1 MNTAELEKTENA
13 ESTAP
18 VKENKMG
25 VLPVGKL
32 VFSMS
37 LPMMVSMLVQALYNI
52 VDSLFVSQINQNAF
66 TGVSLAF
73 PLQNLM
79 IAVGVGTGVGV
90 NANLARALGEKKFEK
105 ANKFARH
112 GIFLAVC
119 SYLAFL
125 AVTLC
130 FTKVYFRAQTDVAAT
145 IFGASDATLPY
156 ALAYSRIYILGSVF
170 VLLVMGMNPFITAQG
185 FAKISMLTTV
195 IGAVINIVLDPILI
209 FGIGPFP
216 KMGVAG
222 AAVATVVGQIC
233 GALFG
238 IYLNVTRNHE
248 ININMR
254 GFRPEEKFVKS
265 IYAIGVPSIIMASV
279 TSVMTF
285 LLNLILAGFGA
296 LKDTLQSVLGAYFK
310 LQSFIFMPVFGLNNG
325 TVPIISYNY
334 GAGKRTRLVKTIKI
348 SALFATSIMLLG
360 LLLMQVFPAQM
371 LEIFKANDEMLRWGV
386 PALRIISVS
395 FIFAGVAIVF
405 SSAFQ
410 SLGHPI
416 NSMIISIA
424 RQLIVLVPAA
434 FLLAKTGNPDMVWW
448 SFPIAE
454 IMSLSASI
462 FFMIKIHR
470 EVIRHIPDNE

>member
-145 IFGASDATLPY
+145 IRYGEQYL
-156 ALAYSRIYILGSVF
+156 YIAGGLSVGSF
-170 VLLVMGMNPFITAQG
+170 MQIMNERLLQSTGKTVLSMFTQG
-185 FAKISMLTTV
+185 L
-195 IGAVINIVLDPILI
+195 GAVINIVLDPILI

-254 GFRPEEKFVKS
+254 GFRSEEKFVKS

>member
-1 MNTAELEKTENA
+1 MNTAELEKTENS

-145 IFGASDATLPY
+145 IRYGEQYL
-156 ALAYSRIYILGSVF
+156 YIAGGLSVGSF
-170 VLLVMGMNPFITAQG
+170 MQIMNERLLQSTGKTVLSMFTQG
-185 FAKISMLTTV
+185 L
-195 IGAVINIVLDPILI
+195 GAVINIVLDPILI

-424 RQLIVLVPAA
+424 RQLVVLVPAA

>member
-1 MNTAELEKTENA
+1 MNTAELEKTENS

-145 IFGASDATLPY
+145 IRYGEQYL
-156 ALAYSRIYILGSVF
+156 YIAGGLSVGSF
-170 VLLVMGMNPFITAQG
+170 MQIMNERLLQSTGKTVLSMFTQG
-185 FAKISMLTTV
+185 L
-195 IGAVINIVLDPILI
+195 GAVINIVLDPILI

-371 LEIFKANDEMLRWGV
+371 LEIFKANGEMLRWGV

-424 RQLIVLVPAA
+424 RQLVVLVPAA

>member
-130 FTKVYFRAQTDVAAT
+130 FTKVYFHAQTDVAAT
-145 IFGASDATLPY
+145 IRYGEQYL
-156 ALAYSRIYILGSVF
+156 YIAGGLSVGSF
-170 VLLVMGMNPFITAQG
+170 MQIMNERLLQSTGKTVLSMFTQG
-185 FAKISMLTTV
+185 L
-195 IGAVINIVLDPILI
+195 GAVINIVLDPILI

>member
-145 IFGASDATLPY
+145 IRYGEQYL
-156 ALAYSRIYILGSVF
+156 YIAGGLSVGSF
-170 VLLVMGMNPFITAQG
+170 MQIMNERLLQSTGKTVLSMFTQG
-185 FAKISMLTTV
+185 L
-195 IGAVINIVLDPILI
+195 GAVINIVLDPILI

-386 PALRIISVS
+386 PALRTISVS

-424 RQLIVLVPAA
+424 RQLVVLVPAA

>member
-13 ESTAP
+13 ESAAP

-145 IFGASDATLPY
+145 IRYGEQYL
-156 ALAYSRIYILGSVF
+156 YIAGGLSVGSF
-170 VLLVMGMNPFITAQG
+170 MQIMNERLLQSTGKTVLSMFTQG
-185 FAKISMLTTV
+185 L
-195 IGAVINIVLDPILI
+195 GAVINIVLDPILI

-254 GFRPEEKFVKS
+254 GFHHEEKFVKS

-371 LEIFKANDEMLRWGV
+371 LDIFKANDEMLRWGV

-424 RQLIVLVPAA
+424 RQLVVLVPAA

>member
-13 ESTAP
+13 ESAAP

-145 IFGASDATLPY
+145 IRYGEQYL
-156 ALAYSRIYILGSVF
+156 YIAGGLSVGSF
-170 VLLVMGMNPFITAQG
+170 MQIMNERLLQSTGKTVLSMFTQG
-185 FAKISMLTTV
+185 L
-195 IGAVINIVLDPILI
+195 GAVINIVLDPILI

-248 ININMR
+248 INLNMR

-348 SALFATSIMLLG
+348 SALFATTIMLLG

-424 RQLIVLVPAA
+424 RQLVVLVPAA

>member
-13 ESTAP
+13 ESAAP

-145 IFGASDATLPY
+145 IHYGEQYL
-156 ALAYSRIYILGSVF
+156 YIAGGLSVGSF
-170 VLLVMGMNPFITAQG
+170 MQIMNERLLQSTGKTVLSMFTQG
-185 FAKISMLTTV
+185 L
-195 IGAVINIVLDPILI
+195 GAVINIVLDPILI

-424 RQLIVLVPAA
+424 RQLVVLVPAA

>member
-145 IFGASDATLPY
+145 IRYGEQYL
-156 ALAYSRIYILGSVF
+156 YIAGGLSVGSF
-170 VLLVMGMNPFITAQG
+170 MQIMNERLLQSTGKTVLSMFTQG
-185 FAKISMLTTV
+185 L
-195 IGAVINIVLDPILI
+195 GAVINIVLDPILI

-248 ININMR
+248 INLNMR
-254 GFRPEEKFVKS
+254 GFRPEEKFVNS

-371 LEIFKANDEMLRWGV
+371 LDIFKANDEMLRWGV

-424 RQLIVLVPAA
+424 RQLVVLVPAA

>member
-13 ESTAP
+13 ESAAP

-145 IFGASDATLPY
+145 IRYGEQYL
-156 ALAYSRIYILGSVF
+156 YIAGGLSVGSF
-170 VLLVMGMNPFITAQG
+170 MQIMNERLLQSTGKTVLSMFTQG
-185 FAKISMLTTV
+185 L
-195 IGAVINIVLDPILI
+195 GAVINIVLDPILI

-248 ININMR
+248 INLNMR

-348 SALFATSIMLLG
+348 SALFATTIMLLG

-371 LEIFKANDEMLRWGV
+371 LDIFKANDEMLRWGV

-424 RQLIVLVPAA
+424 RQLVVLVPAA

>member
-130 FTKVYFRAQTDVAAT
+130 FTKVYFHAQTDVAAT
-145 IFGASDATLPY
+145 IRYGEQYL
-156 ALAYSRIYILGSVF
+156 YIAGGLSVGSF
-170 VLLVMGMNPFITAQG
+170 MQIMNERLLQSTGKTVLSMFTQG
-185 FAKISMLTTV
+185 L
-195 IGAVINIVLDPILI
+195 GAVINIVLDPILI

-424 RQLIVLVPAA
+424 RQLVVLVPAA

-470 EVIRHIPDNE
+470 EVIRHISDNE

>member
-1 MNTAELEKTENA
+1 MNTAELEKTENS

-130 FTKVYFRAQTDVAAT
+130 FTKVYFHAQTDVAAT
-145 IFGASDATLPY
+145 IRYGEQYL
-156 ALAYSRIYILGSVF
+156 YIAGGLSVGSF
-170 VLLVMGMNPFITAQG
+170 MQIMNERLLQSTGKTVLSMFTQG
-185 FAKISMLTTV
+185 L
-195 IGAVINIVLDPILI
+195 GAVINIVLDPILI

-248 ININMR
+248 INLNMR

-371 LEIFKANDEMLRWGV
+371 LEIFKANGEMLRWGV

-424 RQLIVLVPAA
+424 RQLVVLVPAA

>member
-145 IFGASDATLPY
+145 IRYGEQYL
-156 ALAYSRIYILGSVF
+156 YIAGGLSVGSF
-170 VLLVMGMNPFITAQG
+170 MQIMNERLLQSTGKTVLSMFTQG
-185 FAKISMLTTV
+185 L
-195 IGAVINIVLDPILI
+195 GAVINIVLDPILI

-248 ININMR
+248 INLNMR
-254 GFRPEEKFVKS
+254 GFRPEGKFVKS

-348 SALFATSIMLLG
+348 SALFATAIMLLG

-424 RQLIVLVPAA
+424 RQLVVLVPAA

>member
-13 ESTAP
+13 ESAAP

-145 IFGASDATLPY
+145 IRYGEQYLYIAGGLSVGSFMQIMNERLLQSTGKTVLSMFTQGLGA
-156 ALAYSRIYILGSVF
+156 I
-170 VLLVMGMNPFITAQG
+170 
-185 FAKISMLTTV
+185 
-195 IGAVINIVLDPILI
+195 INIVLDPILI

-248 ININMR
+248 INLNMR

-424 RQLIVLVPAA
+424 RQLVVLVPAA
-434 FLLAKTGNPDMVWW
+434 FLLAKAGNPDMVWW

-462 FFMIKIHR
+462 FFMKKIHR

>member
-145 IFGASDATLPY
+145 IRYGEQYL
-156 ALAYSRIYILGSVF
+156 YIAGGLSVGSF
-170 VLLVMGMNPFITAQG
+170 MQIMNERLLQSTGKTVLSMFTQG
-185 FAKISMLTTV
+185 L
-195 IGAVINIVLDPILI
+195 GAVINIVLDPILI

>member
-1 MNTAELEKTENA
+1 MNTAELEKIENA

-145 IFGASDATLPY
+145 IRYGEQYL
-156 ALAYSRIYILGSVF
+156 YIAGGLSVGSF
-170 VLLVMGMNPFITAQG
+170 MQIMNERLLQSTGKTVLSMFTQG
-185 FAKISMLTTV
+185 L
-195 IGAVINIVLDPILI
+195 GAVINIVLDPILI

-371 LEIFKANDEMLRWGV
+371 LEIFKANGEMLRWGV

-424 RQLIVLVPAA
+424 RQLVVLVPAA

-470 EVIRHIPDNE
+470 EVIRYIPDNE

>member
-145 IFGASDATLPY
+145 IRYGEQYL
-156 ALAYSRIYILGSVF
+156 YIAGGLSVGSF
-170 VLLVMGMNPFITAQG
+170 MQIMNERLLQSTGKTVLSMFTQG
-185 FAKISMLTTV
+185 L
-195 IGAVINIVLDPILI
+195 GAVINIVLDPILI

-424 RQLIVLVPAA
+424 RQLVVLVPAA

>member
-13 ESTAP
+13 ESAAP

-145 IFGASDATLPY
+145 IRYGEQYL
-156 ALAYSRIYILGSVF
+156 YIAGGLSVGSF
-170 VLLVMGMNPFITAQG
+170 MQIMNERLLQSTGKTVLSMFTQG
-185 FAKISMLTTV
+185 L
-195 IGAVINIVLDPILI
+195 GAVINIVLDPILI

-348 SALFATSIMLLG
+348 SALFATTIMLLG

-424 RQLIVLVPAA
+424 RQLVVLVPAA

-462 FFMIKIHR
+462 FFMKKIHR

>member
-1 MNTAELEKTENA
+1 MNTAELEKTENS

-145 IFGASDATLPY
+145 IRYGEQYL
-156 ALAYSRIYILGSVF
+156 YIAGGLSVGSF
-170 VLLVMGMNPFITAQG
+170 MQIMNERLLQSTGKTVLSMFTQG
-185 FAKISMLTTV
+185 L
-195 IGAVINIVLDPILI
+195 GAVINIVLDPILI

-248 ININMR
+248 INLNMR

-371 LEIFKANDEMLRWGV
+371 LEIFKANGEMLRWGV

-424 RQLIVLVPAA
+424 RQLVVLVPAA

>member
-145 IFGASDATLPY
+145 IRYGEQYL
-156 ALAYSRIYILGSVF
+156 YIAGGLSVGSF
-170 VLLVMGMNPFITAQG
+170 MQIMNERLLQSTGKTVLSMFTQG
-185 FAKISMLTTV
+185 L
-195 IGAVINIVLDPILI
+195 GAVINIVLDPILI

-371 LEIFKANDEMLRWGV
+371 LDIFKANDEMLRWGV

-424 RQLIVLVPAA
+424 RQLVVLVPAA

>member
-13 ESTAP
+13 ESAAP

-145 IFGASDATLPY
+145 IRYGEQYLYIAGGLSVGLFMQIMNERLLQSTGKTVLSMFTQGLGA
-156 ALAYSRIYILGSVF
+156 I
-170 VLLVMGMNPFITAQG
+170 
-185 FAKISMLTTV
+185 
-195 IGAVINIVLDPILI
+195 INIVLDPILI

-248 ININMR
+248 INLNMR

-348 SALFATSIMLLG
+348 SALFATAIMLLG

-424 RQLIVLVPAA
+424 RQLVVLVPAA

>member
-145 IFGASDATLPY
+145 IRYGEQYL
-156 ALAYSRIYILGSVF
+156 YIAGGLSVGSF
-170 VLLVMGMNPFITAQG
+170 MQIMNERLLQSTGKTVLSMFTQG
-185 FAKISMLTTV
+185 L
-195 IGAVINIVLDPILI
+195 GAVINIVLDPILI

-371 LEIFKANDEMLRWGV
+371 LDIFKANDEMLRWGV

>member
-145 IFGASDATLPY
+145 IRYGEQYL
-156 ALAYSRIYILGSVF
+156 YIAGGLSVGSF
-170 VLLVMGMNPFITAQG
+170 MQIMNERLLQSTGKTVLSMFTQG
-185 FAKISMLTTV
+185 L
-195 IGAVINIVLDPILI
+195 GAVINIVLDPILI

-285 LLNLILAGFGA
+285 LLNLILAGSGA

-371 LEIFKANDEMLRWGV
+371 LDIFKANDEMLRWGV

-424 RQLIVLVPAA
+424 RQLVVLVPAA

>member
-145 IFGASDATLPY
+145 IRYGEQYL
-156 ALAYSRIYILGSVF
+156 YIAGGLSVGSF
-170 VLLVMGMNPFITAQG
+170 MQIMNERLLQSTGKTVLSMFTQG
-185 FAKISMLTTV
+185 L
-195 IGAVINIVLDPILI
+195 GAVINIVLDPILI

-248 ININMR
+248 INLNMR

-371 LEIFKANDEMLRWGV
+371 LEIFKANGEMLRWGV

>member
-1 MNTAELEKTENA
+1 MNTAELEKTENS

-145 IFGASDATLPY
+145 IRYGEQYL
-156 ALAYSRIYILGSVF
+156 YIAGGLSVGSF
-170 VLLVMGMNPFITAQG
+170 MQIMNERLLQSTGKTVLSMFTQG
-185 FAKISMLTTV
+185 L
-195 IGAVINIVLDPILI
+195 GAVINIVLDPILI

-248 ININMR
+248 INLNMR

-285 LLNLILAGFGA
+285 LLNLILAGFSA

-424 RQLIVLVPAA
+424 RQLVVLVPAA

>member
-13 ESTAP
+13 ESAAP

-145 IFGASDATLPY
+145 IRYGEQYL
-156 ALAYSRIYILGSVF
+156 YIAGGLSVGSF
-170 VLLVMGMNPFITAQG
+170 MQIMNERLLQSTGKTVLSMFTQG
-185 FAKISMLTTV
+185 L
-195 IGAVINIVLDPILI
+195 GAVINIVLDPILI

-248 ININMR
+248 INLNMR

-424 RQLIVLVPAA
+424 RQLVVLVPAA

-454 IMSLSASI
+454 IMSLSASV

-470 EVIRHIPDNE
+470 EVIRHIPDNK

>member
-13 ESTAP
+13 ESAAP

-130 FTKVYFRAQTDVAAT
+130 FTKVYFHAQTDVAAT
-145 IFGASDATLPY
+145 IRYGEQYL
-156 ALAYSRIYILGSVF
+156 YIAGGLSVGSF
-170 VLLVMGMNPFITAQG
+170 MQIMNERLLQSTGKTVLSMFTQG
-185 FAKISMLTTV
+185 L
-195 IGAVINIVLDPILI
+195 GAVINIVLDPILI

-424 RQLIVLVPAA
+424 RQLVVLVPAA

>member
-130 FTKVYFRAQTDVAAT
+130 FTKVYFHAQTDVAAT
-145 IFGASDATLPY
+145 IRYGEQYL
-156 ALAYSRIYILGSVF
+156 YIAGGLSVGSF
-170 VLLVMGMNPFITAQG
+170 MQIMNERLLQSTGKTVLSMFTQG
-185 FAKISMLTTV
+185 L
-195 IGAVINIVLDPILI
+195 GAVINIVLDPILI

-348 SALFATSIMLLG
+348 SALFATTIMLLG

-424 RQLIVLVPAA
+424 RQLVVLVPAA

>member
-145 IFGASDATLPY
+145 IRYGEQYL
-156 ALAYSRIYILGSVF
+156 YIAGGLSVGSF
-170 VLLVMGMNPFITAQG
+170 MQIMNERLLQSTGKTVLSMFTQG
-185 FAKISMLTTV
+185 L
-195 IGAVINIVLDPILI
+195 GAVINIVLDPILI

-254 GFRPEEKFVKS
+254 GFHPEEKFVKS

-371 LEIFKANDEMLRWGV
+371 LELFKANDEMLRWGV

>member
-145 IFGASDATLPY
+145 IRYGEQYL
-156 ALAYSRIYILGSVF
+156 YIAGGLSVGSF
-170 VLLVMGMNPFITAQG
+170 MQIMNERLLQSTGKTVLSMFTQG
-185 FAKISMLTTV
+185 L
-195 IGAVINIVLDPILI
+195 GAVINIVLDPILI

-254 GFRPEEKFVKS
+254 GFHPEEKFVKS

>member
-130 FTKVYFRAQTDVAAT
+130 FTKVYFHAQTDVAAT
-145 IFGASDATLPY
+145 IRYGEQYL
-156 ALAYSRIYILGSVF
+156 YIAGGLSVGSF
-170 VLLVMGMNPFITAQG
+170 MQIMNERLLQSTGKTVLSMFTQG
-185 FAKISMLTTV
+185 L
-195 IGAVINIVLDPILI
+195 GAVINIVLDPILI

-371 LEIFKANDEMLRWGV
+371 LEIFKANDEMLLWGV

-395 FIFAGVAIVF
+395 FICAGVAIVF

-424 RQLIVLVPAA
+424 RQLVVLVPAA

>member
-145 IFGASDATLPY
+145 IRYGEQYL
-156 ALAYSRIYILGSVF
+156 YIAGGLSVGSF
-170 VLLVMGMNPFITAQG
+170 MQIMNERLLQSTGKTVLSMFTQG
-185 FAKISMLTTV
+185 L
-195 IGAVINIVLDPILI
+195 GAVINIVLDPILI

-248 ININMR
+248 INLNMR

-371 LEIFKANDEMLRWGV
+371 LEIFKANGEMLRWGV

-424 RQLIVLVPAA
+424 RQLVVLVPAA

>member
-13 ESTAP
+13 ESAAP

-25 VLPVGKL
+25 VLPVGRL

-145 IFGASDATLPY
+145 IRYGEQYLYIAGGLSVGLFMQIMNERLLQSTGKTVLSMFTQGLGA
-156 ALAYSRIYILGSVF
+156 I
-170 VLLVMGMNPFITAQG
+170 
-185 FAKISMLTTV
+185 
-195 IGAVINIVLDPILI
+195 INIVLDPILI

-248 ININMR
+248 INLNMR

-348 SALFATSIMLLG
+348 SALFATAIMLLG

-424 RQLIVLVPAA
+424 RQLVVLVPAA

>member
-37 LPMMVSMLVQALYNI
+37 LPMMVSMMVQALYNI

-112 GIFLAVC
+112 GIFLAIC

-145 IFGASDATLPY
+145 IRYGEQYL
-156 ALAYSRIYILGSVF
+156 YIAGGLSVGSF
-170 VLLVMGMNPFITAQG
+170 MQIMNERLLQSTGKTVLSMFTQG
-185 FAKISMLTTV
+185 L
-195 IGAVINIVLDPILI
+195 GAVINIVLDPILI

-248 ININMR
+248 INLNMR

-285 LLNLILAGFGA
+285 LFNLILAGFGA

-371 LEIFKANDEMLRWGV
+371 LKIFKANDEMLRWGV

-424 RQLIVLVPAA
+424 RQLVVLVPTA

-454 IMSLSASI
+454 LMSLSASI

>member
-1 MNTAELEKTENA
+1 MNTAELEKTENS

-145 IFGASDATLPY
+145 IRYGEQYL
-156 ALAYSRIYILGSVF
+156 YIAGGLSVGSF
-170 VLLVMGMNPFITAQG
+170 MQIMNERLLQSTGKTVLSMFTQG
-185 FAKISMLTTV
+185 L
-195 IGAVINIVLDPILI
+195 GAVINIVLDPILI

-248 ININMR
+248 INLNMR

-371 LEIFKANDEMLRWGV
+371 LEIFKANGEMLRWGV

-410 SLGHPI
+410 SLDHPI

-424 RQLIVLVPAA
+424 RQLVVLVPAA

>member
-145 IFGASDATLPY
+145 IRYGEQYL
-156 ALAYSRIYILGSVF
+156 YIAGGLSVGSF
-170 VLLVMGMNPFITAQG
+170 MQIMNERLLQSTGKTVLSMFTQG
-185 FAKISMLTTV
+185 L
-195 IGAVINIVLDPILI
+195 GAVINIVLDPILI

-371 LEIFKANDEMLRWGV
+371 LDIFKANDEMLRWGV

-395 FIFAGVAIVF
+395 FIFAGIAIVF

-424 RQLIVLVPAA
+424 RQLVVLVPAA